1 MSPELLRRLGVL
13 GSMALYGVACALPAV
28 AMAPHPPESRSI
40 FGYECLI
47 LGLYGII
54 VGGAPFVAWLMNPF
68 VLTLWIL
75 RFGRLPT
82 NRNISWI
89 AGCLAV
95 GAVLILLPWARPLP
109 GAYLWVA
116 SIALAGMSCT
126 PQEPSPG
133 RRDFLRRFRKPR
145 SPE

>member
-13 GSMALYGVACALPAV
+13 GSLALSGVACAIPAV
-28 AMAPHPPESRSI
+28 GMEPYQPEARGI
-40 FGYECLI
+40 LGYECLI
-47 LGLYGII
+47 LGLYGIL

-68 VLTLWIL
+68 VLTLWIF

-82 NRNISWI
+82 NRNIRWI
-89 AGCLAV
+89 AGFCAV
-95 GAVLILLPWARPLP
+95 GAVLIMLPVARPLP

-126 PQEPSPG
+126 PKEPSPG
-133 RRDFLRRFRKPR
+133 RRDFLRHFRYPNGR
-145 SPE
+145 E